1 MPKWMKSM
9 PTNNVTEHHS
19 IQLAGGISQT
29 NVSQIMEDKNIY
41 GFSQFD
47 ATAQLWAQLQF

>member
-1 MPKWMKSM
+1 MKSM